1 MMNEQQKQQVSA
13 AATPTTTTTTTTT
26 TTRRGFMTAAGIAA
40 ITATTGTAT
49 ARAEQEAEYRQGIK
63 VDAFNGLIFNVSWLG
78 FDVCLFVCLSKQ
90 CC

>member
-1 MMNEQQKQQVSA
+1 MMNEEQKAQVSA
-13 AATPTTTTTTTTT
+13 AATPTTPTTT

-78 FDVCLFVCLSKQ
+78 SDVCLFVCLSKQ
-90 CC
+90 WW